1 MKEGLIA
8 SSYECSKCN
17 EQMGLNE
24 RKSVVLDGFEWR
36 CRKKATQKACS
47 TITSR
52 SLTQR
57 RDFPEFFKGSCYT
70 LPSTWEGSTIRKTEF
85 TLDESGDVTWN
96 VPEDTEPMPF
106 LIVDRP
112 KDDTI
117 QLTYEGWCILQCER
131 LQKAL
136 TLFQVLNVNSKQFQS
151 TPYSFLCALVEGY
164 FSDLT
169 ICANNGKEFKVHKT
183 ILKLG
188 NSAIDWDI
196 LPCPLANLPEDVL
209 YTILHYLYSE
219 CLPDPLDD
227 ETAKSCLAVTCD
239 LPGFEEFREICQL
252 YLKNNALLDQILTL
266 VEEIHSSGDRIIDFF
281 SGKSDALSCSSTSSD
296 SDDDVNFANDPSIL
310 RYIIIQ
316 ALKESAIVGA
326 KILVLCDIFSKR
338 KNELCR
344 AERHELIEYLKSR
357 LPDFMKQL
365 HRFLEVIEISFGN
378 LTSVQRMDIASYFVS
393 DIEHVLDVKIVL
405 ITEIKTALEQ
415 IINAS
420 SSKKD
425 KNYANFGDKW
435 KHNVGQALGKSLKNV
450 KEKCLHF
457 IYSY

>member
-1 MKEGLIA
+1 MYIFGDQKLLELGSDVLPHNI
-8 SSYECSKCN
+8 
-17 EQMGLNE
+17 LN
-24 RKSVVLDGFEWR
+24 GP
-36 CRKKATQKACS
+36 CT
-47 TITSR
+47 
-52 SLTQR
+52 
-57 RDFPEFFKGSCYT
+57 
-70 LPSTWEGSTIRKTEF
+70 
-85 TLDESGDVTWN
+85 
-96 VPEDTEPMPF
+96 
-106 LIVDRP
+106 
-112 KDDTI
+112 
-117 QLTYEGWCILQCER
+117 
-131 LQKAL
+131 
-136 TLFQVLNVNSKQFQS
+136 
-151 TPYSFLCALVEGY
+151 
-164 FSDLT
+164 
-169 ICANNGKEFKVHKT
+169 FKVHKT